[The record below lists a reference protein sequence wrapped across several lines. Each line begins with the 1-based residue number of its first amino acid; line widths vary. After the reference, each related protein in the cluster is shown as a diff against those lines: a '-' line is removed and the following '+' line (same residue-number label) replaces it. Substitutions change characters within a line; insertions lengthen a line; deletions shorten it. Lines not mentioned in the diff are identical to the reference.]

1 MLRTVAQFIASL
13 AGAESPAEPAY
24 DEVQLSAAALIV
36 RLARVDGAFSARE
49 EAWLSQA
56 VETYTGLTGDEAG
69 RFLALAEQHARE
81 SDDLAAMV
89 DVLRRKLPP
98 DQRLS
103 LVALLWRM
111 ALADGV
117 VHEFED
123 ALVSRVSELLGL
135 SPEEAAAVRDAE
147 LQR

>member
-13 AGAESPAEPAY
+13 TGGAPVAPAP

-49 EAWLSQA
+49 EAWLRQA
-56 VETYTGLTGDEAG
+56 VETYAGLSGEDGE

-81 SDDLAAMV
+81 TDDLATMV
-89 DVLRRKLPP
+89 EVLRRRLPP

-117 VHEFED
+117 LHEFEE
-123 ALVSRVSELLGL
+123 ALVSRIAELLGL
-135 SPEEAAAVRDAE
+135 APEEASAIREAE
-147 LQR
+147 LSR